1 MPVRH
6 LAAAL
11 ALLLAALAAGPAGA
25 SPAEPPATQPEPA
38 APEATPQP
46 PAATAEEAPRESG
59 RRGKR
64 SPKDLPPRYREW
76 LEEVTV
82 LITPQERE
90 TFLALEQE
98 HQLEAF
104 IERFWEVRDPFPDT
118 ARNELKDQWD
128 LRVSEARSEFGNL
141 VEARARH
148 LLLNGFPPTRIRS
161 NCSQL
166 LWPLE
171 VWIYPPSERV
181 REVLVLVFVQQWGLG
196 RPRLWEPMDGLSAL
210 VQGPTLGSVPSDIL
224 SQVALTCAN
233 GDQIAGAISHVL
245 RMGMVQYSTLL
256 ATAERPETGE
266 RREWVATFHAGSTD
280 IPAGAE
286 SLAAEL
292 RIGYPGRRQ
301 ARTLVQA
308 SLLVP
313 REAAGRAELGG
324 HTSFN
329 FLLNGE
335 ILIGR
340 RLFDAFRYK
349 FDLPA
354 DRAPERIPLTFE
366 RLLRPGTYKMIVR
379 LEDLNGQRF
388 HRAEIV
394 LEVPEIEGEVGPPP
408 PDEET
413 ARLLAEANAAI
424 STGDTAIR
432 IIVPRGDMLAGMVRF
447 DTLVTGDDVAQVA
460 FSLDGR
466 PLLTKTRPPFSV
478 ELDLGN
484 MPRTR
489 TLRAEAADAEG
500 RVVAHDELL
509 INASAHRF
517 ATRLIEPQSGR
528 KYRDSL
534 RAEVAVELPEGGVVE
549 RVEIFLNE
557 TRVATLY
564 QEPFVQPV
572 VLPPGEPVAYVRA
585 VAYLPDG
592 NSTEDAVFINAPDYL
607 EEVDVQFVE
616 VYATVLDREK
626 RPVADLAREAFTVL
640 EDGAP
645 QQLLRFEKVEN
656 LPVHVGLLLDTSA
669 SMEKRLPV
677 ARDAALSFLQQTIQ
691 PRDRATVITFN
702 DRPSLGVKF
711 TNDPALLASGL
722 AGLKA
727 ERSTALYDT
736 VVFSLFYFNGIR
748 GQRALLL
755 LSDGRDEGSRF
766 SYEDTLDFARR
777 AGVAIYTIGLDIPR
791 REFDTRRILS
801 RFADET
807 GGRSFFVKDASELPE
822 IYAAIERELR
832 TRYLLAYQSGNPARD
847 GKFRTI
853 EVKVEGSGLEV
864 KAMRGYYP

>member
-1 MPVRH
+1 MPLRH
-6 LAAAL
+6 PLAAAL
-11 ALLLAALAAGPAGA
+11 ALLLAAHAVTPAGA
-25 SPAEPPATQPEPA
+25 LQAEPPVEKPAEQAAGQPVAEAAPPA
-38 APEATPQP
+38 AP
-46 PAATAEEAPRESG
+46 AEEAPASQAREG
-59 RRGKR
+59 KKAGKR

-76 LEEVTV
+76 LEEVDV
-82 LITPQERE
+82 LITPQERKA
-90 TFLALEQE
+90 FLELEQE

-104 IERFWEVRDPFPDT
+104 VERFWQVRDPYPDT

-141 VEARARH
+141 VEDRARH

-171 VWIYPPSERV
+171 LWLYPPSDRV
-181 REVLVLVFVQQWGLG
+181 REVLVLLFVQQWGLG
-196 RPRLWEPMDGLSAL
+196 RPRLWHPMDGLSAI
-210 VQGPTLGSVPSDIL
+210 VQGPTMGSVPSDIL
-224 SQVALTCAN
+224 SQVVLTCPN

-245 RMGMVQYSTLL
+245 RMGMVQYSSLL
-256 ATAERPETGE
+256 SAAERPETGE

-280 IPAGAE
+280 IPTGAE
-286 SLAAEL
+286 GLAAEL
-292 RIGYPGRRQ
+292 TVGYPGRRQ

-324 HTSFN
+324 HASYN
-329 FLLNGE
+329 FLVNGE
-335 ILIGR
+335 VLLGR

-354 DRAPERIPLTFE
+354 DRTPERIPLTFE

-379 LEDLNGQRF
+379 LEDLNGQRY
-388 HRAEIV
+388 HRAEIT

-489 TLRAEAADAEG
+489 TLRAEATNADG
-500 RVVAHDELL
+500 PVVAHDELL

-517 ATRLIEPQSGR
+517 ATRLIEPRSSQ

-549 RVEIFLNE
+549 RVELFLNE
-557 TRVATLY
+557 TRVATLF
-564 QEPFVQPV
+564 QEPFVQPI

-626 RPVADLAREAFTVL
+626 RPVADLGREAFTVI
-640 EDGAP
+640 EDGTP

-669 SMEKRLPV
+669 SMEERLPV
-677 ARDAALSFLQQTIQ
+677 ARDAALSFLQQTVQ
-691 PRDRATVITFN
+691 PRDRATVI
-702 DRPSLGVKF
+702 
-711 TNDPALLASGL
+711 
-722 AGLKA
+722 
-727 ERSTALYDT
+727 
-736 VVFSLFYFNGIR
+736 
-748 GQRALLL
+748 
-755 LSDGRDEGSRF
+755 
-766 SYEDTLDFARR
+766 
-777 AGVAIYTIGLDIPR
+777 
-791 REFDTRRILS
+791 
-801 RFADET
+801 
-807 GGRSFFVKDASELPE
+807 
-822 IYAAIERELR
+822 
-832 TRYLLAYQSGNPARD
+832 
-847 GKFRTI
+847 
-853 EVKVEGSGLEV
+853 
-864 KAMRGYYP
+864 